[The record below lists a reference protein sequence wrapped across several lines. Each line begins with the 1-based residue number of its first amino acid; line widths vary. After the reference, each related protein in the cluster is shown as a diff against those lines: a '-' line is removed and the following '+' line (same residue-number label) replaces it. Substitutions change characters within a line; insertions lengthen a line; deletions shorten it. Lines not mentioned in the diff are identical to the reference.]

1 MEERVIVFGLRSP
14 LVVDYEI
21 AAERSGIALDYGVS
35 VSGSPRVLSDIDVVD
50 FSDLGS
56 RLRGAVIPCAFAPGR
71 RQELAEM
78 ALAAGF
84 ILAEALVDPTAI
96 RPPKL
101 RIGRACFIN
110 AGAVIGGGC
119 LFGTGVLIN
128 RSASIGHHSVL
139 GDWVSIGPGAI
150 LSGNVR
156 VGANSMV
163 GAGAV
168 IQSDVRIGANV
179 RIAAGSVVR
188 KHVGDNA
195 LVSGNPGKAVRMLSV
210 PSTLNRDGDE

>member
-1 MEERVIVFGLRSP
+1 MIVFGLRSP

-21 AAERSGIALDYGVS
+21 AAERNKIRLDYGVS
-35 VSGSPRVLSDIDVVD
+35 VSGHPRVLSDIEVVD
-50 FSDLGS
+50 LADLGT
-56 RLRGAVIPCAFAPGR
+56 RPRGEVIPCAFAPGR
-71 RQELAEM
+71 RQELGEIALTLGFGFAES
-78 ALAAGF
+78 L
-84 ILAEALVDPTAI
+84 LDPTAI
-96 RPPKL
+96 LPAKL
-101 RIGRACFIN
+101 RIGRAGFVN

-119 LFGTGVLIN
+119 MFGTGVLIN

-139 GDWVSIGPGAI
+139 DDWVSIGPGVV

-156 VGANSMV
+156 IGANSMV

-168 IQSDVRIGANV
+168 IQSDIRIGANV

-195 LVSGNPGKAVRMLSV
+195 LVSGNPAKAMRMLSV
-210 PSTLNRDGDE
+210 RSTLNRDGDE